1 MKDTLK
7 TSKDLE
13 KAVHVGDVMKFLD
26 EENEVGTDWMT
37 SIILAGDLKAEA
49 VKWVN
54 WEILQD
60 NDFSANGYGDTNNVQ
75 SFIKHFFNIT
85 EEIRN
90 GK

>member
-1 MKDTLK
+1 MCKTLK
-7 TSKDLE
+7 DIE
-13 KAVHVGDVMKFLD
+13 AQGGAVELW
-26 EENEVGTDWMT
+26 E
-37 SIILAGDLKAEA
+37 LKAEA

>member
-7 TSKDLE
+7 TLNDIKDKNKTNYKKNCRIAWE
-13 KAVHVGDVMKFLD
+13 DFVYIK
-26 EENEVGTDWMT
+26 
-37 SIILAGDLKAEA
+37 DLKAEA